1 MVLLKYIS
9 FVDSDGVDMNK
20 KILIQIQCL
29 VAVLVIIF
37 TRADF
42 AFAEGEPLQIV
53 ASSAILVESQRGQIL
68 YEKNPREKL
77 HVSSANKIM
86 TALITLEKMKDQL
99 DTKVTISKN
108 ATSVEGATLNLEV
121 GEKYTIEDLVY
132 SVLLD
137 SVNDSAIALAE
148 YVGGDEKGFVELMN
162 KRAKELQ
169 MLDTHFTNSTGLYN
183 EQQYTTAYDIALL
196 VRYAITQYS
205 KFQKIFSSKAWPWA
219 DNGKVLIN
227 SNELFWSYDGVDGGK
242 TGYNDIDRQTAITTA
257 TRNGQRIIC
266 IVLDSPKDSVYAD
279 SIKLLDYGFENYRTG
294 ILVSN
299 GETIKSVPV
308 GDEMLELV
316 ALADYY
322 YTFPIGENYIKD
334 FDISLRDNLEPPIR
348 KNEILGVAKYT
359 LDDGTVIEVNLYPSS
374 EVYSSMT
381 WFSSLVSKF
390 SEYKD
395 IVILVL
401 ILLAIEVFLLLIY
414 IIRFIRKILTK
425 LLSRSKN

>member
-1 MVLLKYIS
+1 
-9 FVDSDGVDMNK
+9 MNK

>member
-37 TRADF
+37 IRADF

>member
-1 MVLLKYIS
+1 LVLLKYIS